1 MATCSPQA
9 LPRESTCFH
18 CIPPLEKHVLKLYL
32 LNLQAGTFTARQLS
46 VGATPFRPIS
56 GHLALAAK
64 VYLLTVINGLSL
76 SPSALEASA
85 ACYQCIPNSARL
97 DVETYLLATNAGG
110 SLNPATLTGQIGP
123 YKSLFPIRDQVELS
137 LLNIL
142 AGTLSIAAIVA
153 GAKCLTCLSTGR
165 LEEIYIKLLCMG
177 TGGTGCVDVAA
188 SLVPVITGVY
198 DPALHTLIALNIVFP
213 KVCCSPSGYRIIAQ
227 NGLTLQTG
235 TISAAHAGETNY
247 TLLNVDVTGILL
259 PYTSLTV
266 KQVCSGGTLSG
277 GSNSVDF
284 DEPLDPVV
292 VDWAARV
299 VINGGAAPSVN
310 SKYAS
315 NTFIG
320 ALRTAGIFSKMKT
333 INMVAPDNLIAARTP
348 LIVANAVDPWPN
360 VGSSNFGAAD
370 LTTYGLLCNGAKAL
384 DTGSK
389 GTDLALGSAGLTIVA
404 GVINPGNG
412 LRYDMGY
419 LSAANQEY
427 MFVAA
432 AQTGVGNTGHAGG
445 SSFSTGLM
453 VDTGST
459 YLYAGYV
466 SYNRTSAVRA
476 DLYWANN
483 DVAHSSIAN
492 NTNNQTLGIAASDI
506 YWGAVADSAGGPIPY
521 YSKNTLS
528 FGAVH
533 DGLTAAESLA
543 FFNAINALRTS
554 FGGGYGDIGD
564 SYVGGWVERILAAG
578 GTTPGTTSKNAVHTL
593 ATSLWSSG
601 IITKIQVAVPL
612 VSDSLIAAATPII
625 YNNVGNAS
633 WTNNNFLLADLTV
646 NGLIGNGSTK
656 YLASGCIPSAVGMT
670 STSAGMIMY
679 VSVDDATTQQG
690 DFGVYDSSLLNGTF
704 GLYTHYNATLSF
716 AGCWKFSGPGNDS
729 IVNWAIP
736 APATGYYS
744 MMRTAANALSVY
756 FASSTSAHAAL
767 ATAAGAQT
775 GSVLTNRELFAFA
788 FNNDGG
794 GATDFS
800 KKRLSFLA
808 LTNGLS
814 SAESA
819 LAYTAIQA
827 FRTALGGGAV

>member
-97 DVETYLLATNAGG
+97 DVETYLLAVNAGG

-123 YKSLFPIRDQVELS
+123 YKSLFPIRDQVELY

-142 AGTLSIAAIVA
+142 AGTLSIAAIMA

-188 SLVPVITGVY
+188 SLVPVITGIY
-198 DPALHTLIALNIVFP
+198 DPDLHTLIALNIVFP

-333 INMVAPDNLIAARTP
+333 INMVAPDNLIAAETP
-348 LIVANAVDPWPN
+348 LIVGPGLDPWPD
-360 VGSSNFGAAD
+360 VGASNFVAAD
-370 LTTYGLLCNGAKAL
+370 LSLYGLACDGTKAL
-384 DTGSK
+384 NTGVG
-389 GTDLALGSAGLTIVA
+389 GTQLSLASAGLTIVA
-404 GVINPGNG
+404 SILDPNPTLT

-419 LSAANQEY
+419 LNAAAQEY

-432 AQTGVGNTGHAGG
+432 DQNSGGVVGHAGG
-445 SSFSTGLM
+445 SSFSSGLITNTGAA
-453 VDTGST
+453 DSF
-459 YLYAGYV
+459 AGYV
-466 SYNRTSAVRA
+466 SYNRTSVVRA

-483 DVAHSSIAN
+483 DVAHSSIGN
-492 NTNNQTLGIAASDI
+492 NTNNQTLGLSAAPI
-506 YWGAVADSAGGPIPY
+506 YFGAVRDSAGGAIPY

-528 FGAVH
+528 FAAVH

-543 FFNAINALRTS
+543 FFNAVNALRTS
-554 FGGGYGDIGD
+554 FGGGWGDIGD
-564 SYVGGWVERILAAG
+564 SYVGSWSNRIVAAG
-578 GTTPGTTSKNAVHTL
+578 GVTPGAASKSAVHTL
-593 ATSLWSSG
+593 ATDLWSAG
-601 IITKIQVAVPL
+601 IIRKILHAIPL
-612 VSDSLIAAATPII
+612 VSDSLIAAITPIF
-625 YNNVGNAS
+625 YNGVGNAS
-633 WTNNNFLLADLTV
+633 WANTNFILADLTANGLLGAATKFLNTGFIPNASGAGLTDGSAGLIV
-646 NGLIGNGSTK
+646 YTHTNNAVGVQHEIGVYWAAFQSFFGLLTDYNAGNTEGAAWMYSGNDNISTVTPASLTGYYAFQRTTTSRADIYFARSNVAHSSIANSVGLIGG
-656 YLASGCIPSAVGMT
+656 
-670 STSAGMIMY
+670 
-679 VSVDDATTQQG
+679 
-690 DFGVYDSSLLNGTF
+690 
-704 GLYTHYNATLSF
+704 
-716 AGCWKFSGPGNDS
+716 
-729 IVNWAIP
+729 
-736 APATGYYS
+736 
-744 MMRTAANALSVY
+744 TAADKA
-756 FASSTSAHAAL
+756 
-767 ATAAGAQT
+767 
-775 GSVLTNRELFAFA
+775 LFAFGA
-788 FNNDGG
+788 NNNGG
-794 GATDFS
+794 GVTGES
-800 KKRLSFLA
+800 LKRLSFIA
-808 LTNGLS
+808 ITTGLS